1 MWLFFDVIAS
11 LARQQSTFN
20 LQTYSTRSVDKQ
32 VSKHFELEVFLR
44 EVMMVSMVHVDINY
58 AFTQTQK
65 TPFSSLDYLKKHM
78 NKEVR

>member
-11 LARQQSTFN
+11 LARQQSTSN
-20 LQTYSTRSVDKQ
+20 LQTCSTRSVDKQ
-32 VSKHFELEVFLR
+32 AELEVFLR

-58 AFTQTQK
+58 ALTQTQK
-65 TPFSSLDYLKKHM
+65 TPFGSLYFKKHM